1 MIRSLY
7 DLRAPHRPDRVRHAH
22 VRSQLAAPNT
32 GCPREFTPRAR
43 TRLPYT
49 PPLAPPNPNSG
60 RAPALSHVPARAR
73 HWPSTSTASPPPYG
87 LRAAVACHLVLALR
101 NRSQRC
107 PRSSQRCSGPITQL
121 DAVQVS
127 PNGSSITLRRRKS
140 ASPQIPGASTTS
152 TIPCRTRWIG
162 TGRRGCALTRA
173 ISGAGRTS
181 RPTRETPVSGH
192 TMQQNSLNAGSTRKP
207 AACGRGCK

>member
-1 MIRSLY
+1 MPTFAPSSPRPTPAV
-7 DLRAPHRPDRVRHAH
+7 RANSPRTPAHA
-22 VRSQLAAPNT
+22 
-32 GCPREFTPRAR
+32 CPTPLPW
-43 TRLPYT
+43 RLPT
-49 PPLAPPNPNSG
+49 GIPAARPPFRTSPPCAP
-60 RAPALSHVPARAR
+60 R
-73 HWPSTSTASPPPYG
+73 PSTSTASPPPYG

-107 PRSSQRCSGPITQL
+107 PRSRPEIISQRCSGPITQL

-127 PNGSSITLRRRKS
+127 PNSSTITLRRLKS
-140 ASPQIPGASTTS
+140 ASPQIPGASTTT

-173 ISGAGRTS
+173 ISGTDRTS
-181 RPTRETPVSGH
+181 GPTRETPVSGH
-192 TMQQNSLNAGSTRKP
+192 TMQQNSLNAGSTREP